1 MFWKTLGIIWTVLL
15 LVAVALLWQSQY
27 LRAGSGATEAVEQEG
42 PPRGTQMTAFVAE
55 VPTKYMSLAPELIH
69 MRSVRGR
76 ALMRPEIMKWPQS
89 FRQKVLLEP
98 RKYYSVRPV
107 GPKESGIL
115 AIDAR
120 ACESD
125 AQAYEL
131 AEAVAEAFINEV
143 QSAERRKLDSR
154 IKHAHA
160 SLKPLR
166 LRMDKAQTEMA
177 RLCGGSW
184 FPGKG
189 DSLAFHEA
197 RVVSERL
204 IDAGVRFERARV
216 RLMAAQEA
224 AARGPRAAEMPA
236 AAPRPVARGAGAI
249 APSLLEELEWF
260 IADAESDAAA
270 ETRPVPSSTP
280 ADLLEELEKF
290 IPDAESDAAAE
301 TRPAPSS
308 KPAEP
313 VAGPGRPS
321 TTARR
326 ITALRQAVEDATAE
340 VASLEDRKRELKHI
354 CTDVARQRSRIMT
367 YEQGLTMD
375 LQSCAKLDA
384 LVLELRMERECQVF
398 APRLV
403 GVVLVK

>member
-27 LRAGSGATEAVEQEG
+27 LRAGSGAAEAVEQEES
-42 PPRGTQMTAFVAE
+42 PRGTQMTAFVAE
-55 VPTKYMSLAPELIH
+55 VPARYMSLAPELVH
-69 MRSVRGR
+69 MRSVGGR

-125 AQAYEL
+125 AQACQL
-131 AEAVAEAFINEV
+131 AEAVAEAFIKEV
-143 QSAERRKLDSR
+143 QSWERMQLGNRLT
-154 IKHAHA
+154 HAQS
-160 SLKPLR
+160 SLKELR
-166 LRMDKAQTEMA
+166 LRMEQAQTDMA
-177 RLCGGSW
+177 GLRAGSGSL
-184 FPGKG
+184 GKG
-189 DSLAFHEA
+189 DYLAFHEA

-204 IDAGVRFERARV
+204 IDARLRLDRAQN

-224 AARGPRAAEMPA
+224 AARGARPAEMPA
-236 AAPRPVARGAGAI
+236 WTPRLDAPGAGAT
-249 APSLLEELEWF
+249 
-260 IADAESDAAA
+260 ES
-270 ETRPVPSSTP
+270 S
-280 ADLLEELEKF
+280 LLEELEKF

-321 TTARR
+321 ALARR
-326 ITALRQAVEDATAE
+326 VTALKQAVDDATEE
-340 VASLEDRKRELKHI
+340 VAGLEERKRELKHI
-354 CTDVARQRSRIMT
+354 CTDVSRQRSRINAH
-367 YEQGLTMD
+367 ERELTRD
-375 LQSCAKLDA
+375 QQSCAKLDA
-384 LVLELRMERECQVF
+384 LVLELRLERECQDF

-403 GVVLVK
+403 GVVLAE

>member
-42 PPRGTQMTAFVAE
+42 SPRGTQMTAFVAE

-143 QSAERRKLDSR
+143 QSVERRKLDSR

-166 LRMDKAQTEMA
+166 LRMERARTEMA
-177 RLCGGSW
+177 GLRAGSG
-184 FPGKG
+184 FLGKG
-189 DSLAFHEA
+189 DYLAFHEA

-224 AARGPRAAEMPA
+224 AARGPRAPDMW
-236 AAPRPVARGAGAI
+236 AAPRPVPRGAG
-249 APSLLEELEWF
+249 S
-260 IADAESDAAA
+260 AEPGA
-270 ETRPVPSSTP
+270 
-280 ADLLEELEKF
+280 LEELEKF

-313 VAGPGRPS
+313 VARPGRPS
-321 TTARR
+321 TMARR
-326 ITALRQAVEDATAE
+326 ITALRQAVEDATEE
-340 VASLEDRKRELKHI
+340 VFGLEERKRELNII
-354 CTDVARQRSRIMT
+354 CADVARRCSRIMAH
-367 YEQGLTMD
+367 EQELTMD
-375 LQSCAKLDA
+375 QQSCAKLEA
-384 LVLELRMERECQVF
+384 LVLELRLERERQALV
-398 APRLV
+398 PRLV
-403 GVVLVK
+403 DVVLAE